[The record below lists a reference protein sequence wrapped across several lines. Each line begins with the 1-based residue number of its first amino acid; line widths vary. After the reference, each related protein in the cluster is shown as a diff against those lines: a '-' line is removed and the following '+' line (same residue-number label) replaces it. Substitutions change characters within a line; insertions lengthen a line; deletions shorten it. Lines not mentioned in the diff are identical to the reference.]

1 MVGINISGKPRILI
15 VSDIFWHNILKI
27 HQHIHQSP
35 RNHRFLKAMFRP
47 VHPCSMD
54 FRTTFVVSPNTHPP
68 RAIVGTMASPPVG
81 TTPLASAGAV
91 VERLARLESHVA
103 ELQRSKLEA

>member
-1 MVGINISGKPRILI
+1 MEFS
-15 VSDIFWHNILKI
+15 H
-27 HQHIHQSP
+27 HICCFAE
-35 RNHRFLKAMFRP
+35 R
-47 VHPCSMD
+47 
-54 FRTTFVVSPNTHPP
+54 

-103 ELQRSKLEA
+103 ELQRSKLEALRADGGGWAR